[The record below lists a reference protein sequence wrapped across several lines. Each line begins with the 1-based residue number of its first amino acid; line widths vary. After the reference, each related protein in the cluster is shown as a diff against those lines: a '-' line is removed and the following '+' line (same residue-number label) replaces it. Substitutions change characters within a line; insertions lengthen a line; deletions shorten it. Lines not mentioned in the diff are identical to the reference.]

1 MSLPSFLSSPS
12 FLSNTTASANS
23 SPLAAS
29 SSAAANPRAGGGDF
43 RQTFKE
49 MTGTSKT
56 ETSTSSTDK
65 GGTAAVVSNE
75 AGKSAVLSADDQQTL
90 QSAFADGDLSAAE
103 LLQLPLSPEVR
114 QILTDALQQADLDL
128 PSLEEQSLEE
138 QFLSMESVV
147 DLLAG
152 GKMLPL
158 DEFNG
163 AINLAETDM
172 AGETADDP
180 LWLPGTRPAVAFH
193 TFAEA
198 EPEPADLPL
207 LAGQGKRLDLNPWLT
222 AATNAEESGE
232 SALPLT
238 TKTSAGSAELLTSKA
253 EIFSSLLVA
262 PETESNATGLTSPTI
277 ADSKPGA
284 VAQLPPAPLNP
295 AMRMQV
301 AFGHAQWS
309 EALAERAAWLA
320 GQQIHSA
327 ELQLDPP
334 ELGPLQVRISVHQD
348 QAVVSF
354 VSANPQVRDALDQSM
369 ARLRELMQ
377 EQGMQLVD
385 AGVSDQHREDSGE
398 ATAEGA
404 LPPDGDGDEAVEVAH
419 TSAPIV
425 TRYGVDD
432 FV

>member
-12 FLSNTTASANS
+12 FLSNTTASASS

-29 SSAAANPRAGGGDF
+29 SGAAANPRTGGGDF

-49 MTGTSKT
+49 MSGNSKT
-56 ETSTSSTDK
+56 ETSTSSADK
-65 GGTAAVVSNE
+65 GGTAAAVSNE
-75 AGKSAVLSADDQQTL
+75 AGKSAALSADDQQTL

-114 QILTDALQQADLDL
+114 QILTEALQQADLD
-128 PSLEEQSLEE
+128 PSSLEESL
-138 QFLSMESVV
+138 SIESVV

-163 AINLAETDM
+163 AINLAETDI
-172 AGETADDP
+172 AGETTDDP
-180 LWLPGTRPAVAFH
+180 LWLPGVGPAVQAF
-193 TFAEA
+193 TESD
-198 EPEPADLPL
+198 PEPSDLPL
-207 LAGQGKRLDLNPWLT
+207 MAGQGKRLDLTQWLA

-238 TKTSAGSAELLTSKA
+238 TKASAGSAELLTGKA
-253 EIFSSLLVA
+253 EIFSSLLVV
-262 PETESNATGLTSPTI
+262 PETEADAAGLASPAAI
-277 ADSKPGA
+277 DRPGTL
-284 VAQLPPAPLNP
+284 AQLPQTPLNP
-295 AMRMQV
+295 AMRIQV

-385 AGVSDQHREDSGE
+385 AGVSDQQREESGE
-398 ATAEGA
+398 ANSEGA
-404 LPPDGDGDEAVEVAH
+404 LPSDGGSDEALEMSN